1 MNEIKHLFCLNFLT
15 LSFLF
20 CFDCAISPFLGSGR
34 GVPKRRY
41 WGYSG
46 VFWGVGAKF
55 PIRPSWL
62 INRLSHWLLRQQL
75 DLTNSPGTDS
85 YPFVS
90 YCSGEAP
97 SEGFATLRNV
107 PELRSRVW
115 AILSARAQ
123 VSRAKGDVNTWQMLL
138 GVWVRL
144 ELTEPLWW
152 RCNNLSQAN
161 PPFNGYQKVTR
172 ECHAKGDAG
181 TRCGERKWELIR
193 MFACHLK

>member
-1 MNEIKHLFCLNFLT
+1 MQLRNEWNKTPLLFKFFNFV
-15 LSFLF
+15 FLVLLWLCDF
-20 CFDCAISPFLGSGR
+20 AVLGLRPWRAQKALLGILRRVWGR
-34 GVPKRRY
+34 GREI
-41 WGYSG
+41 SHS
-46 VFWGVGAKF
+46 
-55 PIRPSWL
+55 PSWL

-90 YCSGEAP
+90 YYSGEAP

-161 PPFNGYQKVTR
+161 PPFNGYQK
-172 ECHAKGDAG
+172 K
-181 TRCGERKWELIR
+181 
-193 MFACHLK
+193 